1 MAITAEF
8 KGRPTIDL
16 SGVPIAGFLEGKFG
30 EEIFNEARARA
41 FEKYNSAPSLLT
53 PFYQGGV
60 VRGSNPFYAVLVNEV
75 LRNNKLNLHTATP
88 AEIERTLSLGDVL
101 GIKGNYYVDTGLVLR
116 SPQDSYAP
124 NDPLAKDLAAQI
136 EHRLGKQLELSVMP
150 LNGFDLKNDNNKY
163 GLGLVLREDA
173 EIIHSD
179 VLNQQGKFDQ
189 KDINPETGLPREVR
203 REGSRYLYTR
213 SEGLSRLCV
222 DNNLGL
228 GAGWDDFGFSGVSG
242 RVVICGEAAGVDKDV
257 ILKDYIL
264 RFKTERTAE
273 IDALNQRYEKAI
285 KILKGTE

>member
-1 MAITAEF
+1 MANTRLQGNTKSTDNIFT
-8 KGRPTIDL
+8 
-16 SGVPIAGFLEGKFG
+16 AGFLEGHIIGKPIFDKAR
-30 EEIFNEARARA
+30 EIAIS
-41 FEKYNSAPSLLT
+41 KYRSAKPLLT
-53 PFYQGGV
+53 PVYEDRV
-60 VRGSNPFYAVLVNEV
+60 IKHSNPFYVVLVNEA
-75 LRNNKLNLHTATP
+75 LRETHSTLHTATP
-88 AEIERTLSLGDVL
+88 VEIERTLSLGDVL

-222 DNNLGL
+222 NDNLNLNACWYNFGDS
-228 GAGWDDFGFSGVSG
+228 DDSG

-257 ILKDYIL
+257 ILK
-264 RFKTERTAE
+264 
-273 IDALNQRYEKAI
+273 
-285 KILKGTE
+285 KILKKIIY

>member
-1 MAITAEF
+1 MAITIEF
-8 KGRPTIDL
+8 KGKPTIDL
-16 SGVPIAGFLEGKFG
+16 SSVPIAGFLEGNFG
-30 EEIFNEARARA
+30 KEIFNEAREIALG
-41 FEKYNSAPSLLT
+41 KYHSAPSLLT

-60 VRGSNPFYAVLVNEV
+60 IKHSNPFYVVLVNEA
-75 LRNNKLNLHTATP
+75 LRETHSTLHTATP

-101 GIKGNYYVDTGLVLR
+101 EIKGDYYVDTGLVLR

-222 DNNLGL
+222 NNILYL
-228 GAGWDDFGFSGVSG
+228 DANWYYFGFSYDSG
-242 RVVICGEAAGVDKDV
+242 RVVICGEPAGVDK
-257 ILKDYIL
+257 INL
-264 RFKTERTAE
+264 
-273 IDALNQRYEKAI
+273 
-285 KILKGTE
+285 

>member
-173 EIIHSD
+173 EIVHSPI
-179 VLNQQGKFDQ
+179 LRESGKFYT
-189 KDINPETGLPREVR
+189 KDIDKNTGLPTKVGEKGNISFYSDPFGLFRLGMESNFDGFSLNVR
-203 REGSRYLYTR
+203 SGPNWALNDS
-213 SEGLSRLCV
+213 S
-222 DNNLGL
+222 GL
-228 GAGWDDFGFSGVSG
+228 G
-242 RVVICGEAAGVDKDV
+242 RI
-257 ILKDYIL
+257 IL
-264 RFKTERTAE
+264 
-273 IDALNQRYEKAI
+273 I
-285 KILKGTE
+285 KNY

>member
-8 KGRPTIDL
+8 KGKPTIDL

-60 VRGSNPFYAVLVNEV
+60 VRGSNPFYVVLVNEV

-124 NDPLAKDLAAQI
+124 NDPLAKDLTNQL
-136 EHRLGKQLELSVMP
+136 EKGLGKQLKLPVMIP
-150 LNGFDLKNDNNKY
+150 LKYLDLKNDNNKY

-173 EIIHSD
+173 EIIQTD

-213 SEGLSRLCV
+213 SEGLSGLCV
-222 DNNLGL
+222 DNSLSL
-228 GAGWDDFGFSGVSG
+228 YAGWGNFGYSDDSG
-242 RVVICGEAAGVDKDV
+242 RVVI
-257 ILKDYIL
+257 
-264 RFKTERTAE
+264 
-273 IDALNQRYEKAI
+273 
-285 KILKGTE
+285 

>member
-16 SGVPIAGFLEGKFG
+16 SGVPIAGFLEGNFG
-30 EEIFNEARARA
+30 EEIFNEAREIALG
-41 FEKYNSAPSLLT
+41 KYNSAPSLLT

-124 NDPLAKDLAAQI
+124 NDPLAKDLTNQL
-136 EHRLGKQLELSVMP
+136 EKGLGKQLKLPVMIP
-150 LNGFDLKNDNNKY
+150 LKYLDLKNDNNKY

-173 EIIHSD
+173 EIVHSPI
-179 VLNQQGKFDQ
+179 LRESGKFYT
-189 KDINPETGLPREVR
+189 KDIDKNTGLPTKVGEKGNISFYSDPFGLFRLGMESNFDGFSLNVR
-203 REGSRYLYTR
+203 SGPNWALNDS
-213 SEGLSRLCV
+213 S
-222 DNNLGL
+222 GL
-228 GAGWDDFGFSGVSG
+228 G
-242 RVVICGEAAGVDKDV
+242 RI
-257 ILKDYIL
+257 IL
-264 RFKTERTAE
+264 
-273 IDALNQRYEKAI
+273 I
-285 KILKGTE
+285 KNY

>member
-213 SEGLSRLCV
+213 SEGLSGLCV
-222 DNNLGL
+222 NSDLGL
-228 GAGWDDFGFSGVSG
+228 SAIWNNFGDSDDSG

-285 KILKGTE
+285 KILKGKE

>member
-88 AEIERTLSLGDVL
+88 ADI
-101 GIKGNYYVDTGLVLR
+101 GICINLRGWGIGHDCYIDTALVL
-116 SPQDSYAP
+116 SSVTNPYNQDNLS
-124 NDPLAKDLAAQI
+124 LAKDLAAQI

-173 EIIHSD
+173 EIVHSPI
-179 VLNQQGKFDQ
+179 LRESGKFYT
-189 KDINPETGLPREVR
+189 KDIDKNTGLPTKVGEKGNISFYSDPFGLFRLGMESNFDGFSLNVR
-203 REGSRYLYTR
+203 SGSNWALND
-213 SEGLSRLCV
+213 SS
-222 DNNLGL
+222 GL
-228 GAGWDDFGFSGVSG
+228 G
-242 RVVICGEAAGVDKDV
+242 RI
-257 ILKDYIL
+257 ILIENY
-264 RFKTERTAE
+264 
-273 IDALNQRYEKAI
+273 
-285 KILKGTE
+285 